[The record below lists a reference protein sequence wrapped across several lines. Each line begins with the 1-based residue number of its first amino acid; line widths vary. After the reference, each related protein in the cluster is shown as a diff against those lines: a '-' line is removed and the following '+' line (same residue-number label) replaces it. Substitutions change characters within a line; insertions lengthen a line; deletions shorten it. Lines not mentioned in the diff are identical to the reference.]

1 MEEEIKVCSCCPDE
15 DDWLDVSYSQRHYIQ
30 EENSAFDSVRPA
42 KRRKERKPF
51 YKIAAYVMACVLV
64 VGIIFAMKYANKGFA
79 GEVFSVAKAA
89 GNSGILQV
97 FKKSDKGEV
106 INLPINVTVDKVENG
121 TVTISGGKVLLSF
134 CNGEVSDVTDDT
146 VTVKTSD
153 DLQIV
158 YGGLT
163 KILVKKGDKIAT
175 QTVIGKYVTTAAVN
189 LLYKGEVVKDI
200 TTVNYTLVWK
210 V

>member
-134 CNGEVSDVTDDT
+134 CNGEVSD
-146 VTVKTSD
+146 

-158 YGGLT
+158 DGGLT